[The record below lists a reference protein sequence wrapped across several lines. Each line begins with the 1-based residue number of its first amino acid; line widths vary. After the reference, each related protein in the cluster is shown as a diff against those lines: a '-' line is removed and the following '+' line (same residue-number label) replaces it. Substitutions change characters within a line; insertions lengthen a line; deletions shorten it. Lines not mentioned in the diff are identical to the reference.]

1 MEAAM
6 ADRQYPIALEISGPT
21 AMWTRPD
28 TGDAPVSYPAPTFSA
43 VKGVFESIVWL
54 KNAEVVPTKV
64 EICAPLVFH
73 TYSTNYGGPL
83 RKSKIMKTGS
93 SYQLLATVL
102 INVCYRLYAV
112 VRMDRVSDERLTDRA
127 KVQQAAAWNGA
138 HAYKEMFE
146 RRLLKGQCYMVPCLG
161 WREFVPDYVGPFREP
176 TAVWADMNTVIPSM
190 LWQVFP
196 SGKFATWQPTFRQ
209 NVRIEKGVLDY
220 AQ

>member
-1 MEAAM
+1 MTTNL
-6 ADRQYPIALEISGPT
+6 YPVSLEICGPT

-43 VKGVFESIVWL
+43 AKAIFESIIWL
-54 KNAEVVPTKV
+54 KNAEVVPTRV

-83 RKSKIMKTGS
+83 RKARIMKTGS

-102 INVCYRLYAV
+102 INVRYWLYAEV
-112 VRMDRVSDERLTDRA
+112 HSDHVPEQRLSDHGRRYITR
-127 KVQQAAAWNGA
+127 NGA
-138 HAYKEMFE
+138 HAYKEIFE
-146 RRLLKGQCYMVPCLG
+146 RRLRNGQCYTVPCLG
-161 WREFVPDYVGPFREP
+161 WKEFVPDYVGPFRKQTEVC
-176 TAVWADMNTVIPSM
+176 TDINTVISSM

-196 SGKFATWQPTFRQ
+196 SGKFSSRQPVFRQ
-209 NVRIEKGVLDY
+209 NVKITKGVLDY